1 MKTLR
6 LQNRIKSTKG
16 IINLIKFKMSWKLLS
31 LQLSKKNSLVKISAK
46 ITTSF
51 FNRQDRAILRMQ
63 SAKFKIQIS

>member
-6 LQNRIKSTKG
+6 LQNRIRSTKG
-16 IINLIKFKMSWKLLS
+16 IINLVKFKMSWKLLS